1 MSLSR
6 SNSSAFQPFERKKSI
21 TEFTDIND
29 ELLQT
34 RGIITTGIMT
44 TGIKT
49 TGIMTTGIKTTETIV
64 NTRKSRRNAFN
75 NIRKM
80 FKLNISSRILPC
92 LKTEQEA
99 IG

>member
-1 MSLSR
+1 MTLSR

-34 RGIITTGIMT
+34 TGIITTGI
-44 TGIKT
+44 I
-49 TGIMTTGIKTTETIV
+49 TTGIKTTETIV

-80 FKLNISSRILPC
+80 FKFSTFGNIGTKNPIFP
-92 LKTEQEA
+92 K
-99 IG
+99 

>member
-34 RGIITTGIMT
+34 TGIMT
-44 TGIKT
+44 TGIIT
-49 TGIMTTGIKTTETIV
+49 TGIITTGIKTTETIV

-80 FKLNISSRILPC
+80 FKFSTFGNIGTKNPIFP
-92 LKTEQEA
+92 K
-99 IG
+99 

>member
-1 MSLSR
+1 MSLSI

-21 TEFTDIND
+21 TEFTDIKD
-29 ELLQT
+29 DLLQ
-34 RGIITTGIMT
+34 T

-49 TGIMTTGIKTTETIV
+49 TGVKTTGIKPTETIV

-80 FKLNISSRILPC
+80 FKFSTLGNIGT
-92 LKTEQEA
+92 KTP
-99 IG
+99 IFPK